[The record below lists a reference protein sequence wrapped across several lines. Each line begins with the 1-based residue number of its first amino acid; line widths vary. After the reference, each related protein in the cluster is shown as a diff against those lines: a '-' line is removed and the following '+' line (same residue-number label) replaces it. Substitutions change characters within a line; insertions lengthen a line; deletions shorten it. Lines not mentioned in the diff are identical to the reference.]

1 MHTLNIA
8 TFHNY
13 FFSGVQPALTLKRVE
28 GASPTTKQIGLK
40 NYIKEVGKEVTLIV
54 RFQNVGASNTK
65 RKRREAHTSNT
76 QKLIISIDCKKVYE
90 ESLSPPFFGK
100 SNAFPLLGYL
110 TVGMSYDKN
119 GKVQNVFEVNFVVLM
134 ISSQG

>member
-1 MHTLNIA
+1 M
-8 TFHNY
+8 
-13 FFSGVQPALTLKRVE
+13 E

-40 NYIKEVGKEVTLIV
+40 NYIKEAGKEVILIV

-76 QKLIISIDCKKVYE
+76 QKLIISIDCKNVHE
-90 ESLSPPFFGK
+90 ESLSPPLFGK
-100 SNAFPLLGYL
+100 SNAFPLRGYL